1 MKMDDLQKYEP
12 QQPHQEVFQYA
23 ETVESEDESMQNLL
37 MPILRR
43 WPIVL
48 VTFLIACA
56 IGVPAIWFLMEQMY
70 DTAGAIRIS
79 PGVPRIRDDTEDMVT
94 NYLGFINTQADL
106 IKSNKVLNRV
116 ADVLI
121 GKDSLFFG
129 DIGDPL
135 MTLRKAVSSDLISIE
150 PARGTEL
157 IKIRMTSGESGKAE
171 QIVDAFI
178 EAYMAIAVSE
188 EAMDDDKMLSVL
200 EDERRILLESIDR
213 QREAIRQLTKEY
225 GTGELTSRQEMML
238 QQVQSLRTELTGIRI
253 RKMSLET
260 RIKMLEDGGKGVVA
274 SENMM
279 DGRRGFV
286 NSDPMVRALTANI
299 LRYEEQVM
307 IGKQTMQPG
316 NPKLQN
322 TIKILAMLREQMEER
337 RELAGKEYDENIQ
350 IGQAENRQQ
359 HLVVAKMELKQVS
372 EYERRILKELSEQ
385 NIETIEIGY
394 KQFGIDDK
402 QEQLLRTREVYNNV
416 SQRIRNLYMERKRPP
431 RVSVAYYASS
441 VPAKGKRKKMAIAVA
456 FAGMALG
463 TFIAFI
469 LAKADKSFQGPDD
482 ITKRIGVRVIGTTT
496 GPDHIDRRLL
506 GQQLAD
512 DYQAIRANLGLFN
525 GQVSSKV
532 IVITS
537 PGAGDGKT
545 TLAINLAISFAQ
557 SGEKVLLIDG
567 DLRKPDITETLN
579 LPRNLRGLQELLS
592 GKDLEK
598 TVYKAGPNGC
608 HILAADRR
616 NIADAFNLLNK
627 TKNREYIKTATAPYD
642 HVIID
647 TPPVLAFP
655 DAILWTKMA
664 DGVILASLVNHTSQ
678 LDLREAIKRLEQ
690 AGANVLGT
698 VVNNVKV
705 SHSYHRYGY
714 GYGYGYGT
722 GDGAKHESAKRSHEE
737 RLLLTAET
745 NKEDNSDVNT

>member
-1 MKMDDLQKYEP
+1 MDDLQKYEP

-23 ETVESEDESMQNLL
+23 ETVEDEDESMQNLL